1 MYRSSLM
8 RCFSIFKFIF
18 VEHIIKRKSLKNTIG
33 RIKIRERTSLRSREI
48 STQTSTDEM
57 FTGVTPRI
65 YERTSTCSRNVS
77 TQSSNNETFAGV
89 TSRSSQCSSDS
100 MSDSGSANRPMKNER
115 TSSCSRNISTQT
127 SDNEMSTGVT
137 PQFSQCSSDSM
148 SDSDS
153 SNRRVKKITRG
164 ISHSSTIKQNKV

>member
-18 VEHIIKRKSLKNTIG
+18 VEHIIKRKSLKHTIG
-33 RIKIRERTSLRSREI
+33 RIKIYEQTSPRSRKI
-48 STQTSTDEM
+48 STQTSTNEM

-77 TQSSNNETFAGV
+77 TQTSNNETLAGV

-100 MSDSGSANRPMKNER
+100 MSDS
-115 TSSCSRNISTQT
+115 
-127 SDNEMSTGVT
+127 
-137 PQFSQCSSDSM
+137 DSP
-148 SDSDS
+148 
-153 SNRRVKKITRG
+153 NRRVKNITQG
-164 ISHSSTIKQNKV
+164 ISHSSTN